1 MAVTMADI
9 SHLRKMS
16 GAGMMDCKKALEE
29 ANGDF
34 EKAMEIIRKKGQAVA
49 AKRSDREASEGCVL
63 AADKGDF
70 AAIVALKCETDF
82 VAKNTDFVAL
92 TQDILNVAM
101 EKKPAT
107 KEDLLAAAL
116 ADGRTIQEHIT
127 DRIGVTGE
135 KMELGAY
142 EFVNGASTMSYI
154 HPGNKLAT
162 VVAFNQANVEH
173 QMARDVAMQV
183 AAMNPVS
190 VRPDEVPQHIIDQE
204 LEIAK
209 DKARQAGKPENLLDR
224 IAQGSLQ
231 KYYKENTLLQQEF
244 IKDAKLSIEQYLH
257 SANKELTV
265 LSKKTSPQGSSFLFI
280 YSELKWKIINRVGRS
295 EIGSRRR
302 RRNSCRSGIIQIHGP
317 RSRLRSRSH
326 RALYF
331 PRVDVGKPT
340 PLIFPA
346 VDVKRHSQLLACLY
360 MRLLDTVCTKYLKTN
375 FTRILIVR
383 FQHIFLL
390 FPFVPGLAD
399 TAHNRQHGNNSS
411 CNFHLYC
418 FYNLL
423 RRYGFSI

>member
-29 ANGDF
+29 AGGDF
-34 EKAMEIIRKKGQAVA
+34 DKAMEIIRKKGQAVA

-63 AADKGDF
+63 AQENGEF
-70 AAIVALKCETDF
+70 AAVVALKCETDF
-82 VAKNTDFVAL
+82 VAKNKDFVAL
-92 TQDILNVAM
+92 TQDILNAALAN
-101 EKKPAT
+101 KPAS
-107 KEDLLAAAL
+107 KEKLLATAL

-142 EFVNGASTMSYI
+142 EFINGASTISYI

-162 VVAFNQANVEH
+162 IVAFNQADVEH

-183 AAMNPVS
+183 AAMNPIS

-244 IKDAKLSIEQYLH
+244 IKDAKMSIEQYLH
-257 SANKELTV
+257 TANKELTV
-265 LSKKTSPQGSSFLFI
+265 VSFKRITL
-280 YSELKWKIINRVGRS
+280 N
-295 EIGSRRR
+295 
-302 RRNSCRSGIIQIHGP
+302 
-317 RSRLRSRSH
+317 
-326 RALYF
+326 
-331 PRVDVGKPT
+331 VD
-340 PLIFPA
+340 
-346 VDVKRHSQLLACLY
+346 
-360 MRLLDTVCTKYLKTN
+360 
-375 FTRILIVR
+375 
-383 FQHIFLL
+383 
-390 FPFVPGLAD
+390 
-399 TAHNRQHGNNSS
+399 
-411 CNFHLYC
+411 
-418 FYNLL
+418 
-423 RRYGFSI
+423 